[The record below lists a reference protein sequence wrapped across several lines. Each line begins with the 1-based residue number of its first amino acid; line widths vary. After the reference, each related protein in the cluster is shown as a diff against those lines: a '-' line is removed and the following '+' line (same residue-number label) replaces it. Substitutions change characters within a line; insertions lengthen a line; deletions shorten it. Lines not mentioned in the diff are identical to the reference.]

1 MVIIYGCGQHVNML
15 MEKYYIP
22 ISDVEAIIDNRLAE
36 KFNNIGTVKVI
47 SFKQY
52 LDEKSKYTANKFV
65 IGAKARFS
73 EIKTQLMQQAE
84 ICEENILYIDDWIK
98 TCKGGAKIYNYLNGA
113 FKISETNYVKNLI
126 SEIGEIPDN
135 ALKDCKVL
143 RNREMVCKFI
153 PQNSITAEVGVAF
166 GHFSTLILDN
176 CSPKK
181 FYAIDMFS
189 DKTKGFWGENIFENE
204 NITHFEWYAKK
215 FEKYINANILEMKRG
230 LSWEC
235 LDTFSDNYFDYVYVD
250 AAHDYESIKKDIQ
263 VLKRVT
269 KNKGIIQFNDYVH
282 IDWSGVIPAVHELI
296 IDTNSKVL
304 YYCLSK
310 DGTDDIVIQLEK

>member
-1 MVIIYGCGQHVNML
+1 MVIIYGCGQHLNIL
-15 MEKYYIP
+15 MDKYYIP
-22 ISDVEAIIDNRLAE
+22 IDDIEAIIDNRLAE
-36 KFNNIGTVKVI
+36 KFANIGTVEVI

-52 LDEKSKYTANKFV
+52 LNERTKYTADKFV
-65 IGAKARFS
+65 IGAKARFG
-73 EIKTQLMQQAE
+73 EIKNQLIKQAE
-84 ICEENILYIDDWIK
+84 IHEENIVYIDDWIK
-98 TCKGGAKIYNYLNGA
+98 TCKGGVEACNYLNDA
-113 FKISETNYVKNLI
+113 FKITETNYVKNLI
-126 SEIGEIPDN
+126 NEIGEISDE

-143 RNREMVCKFI
+143 KNRNTVCKLI
-153 PQNSITAEVGVAF
+153 PPNSIVAEVGVAF
-166 GHFSTLILDN
+166 GYFSTVILDN
-176 CSPKK
+176 CSPQK

-189 DKTKGFWGENIFENE
+189 NKTKGFWEENIFETE

-215 FEKYINANILEMKRG
+215 FEKYIKENILEMKRG

-235 LDTFSDNYFDYVYVD
+235 LDTFPDNYFDYVYVD
-250 AAHDYESIKKDIQ
+250 AAHDYESVKKDIQ

-296 IDTNSKVL
+296 KDTNSKVL
-304 YYCLSK
+304 YYCLSL